1 MMIPTIILQNFNGQ
15 MKRTNDRL
23 ALSQRWSNIYALRT
37 DAYRELYQHPPLPMA
52 EGTVCSF
59 VVFLES
65 EKGEHINRY
74 RLEDLIS
81 LAGLKTIEKNELFFL
96 GSNNNLKVKWER
108 HSEFE
113 TFFFCTDASEK
124 NEFARTSIEN
134 LPKQWAANH
143 FEDSLV
149 ATHIHVTPVDKD
161 YLEKPSLPIC
171 FQSPPVAGGYVC
183 DSNAVIWSDFRIQD
197 DGFTR
202 IVVKDGNLGPF
213 RLGRLVQRIL
223 DIETY
228 RVLAQMGQLTNYT
241 TNRRIAA
248 LEEELSNILV
258 HEDGHL
264 GRPGDKAL
272 LEKLIELSSRVD
284 NLVTRDSNRY
294 DATKAY
300 GQIVYRRLEE
310 INEQRIQG
318 AQRLSNFIRRRFIPA
333 MNTND
338 ATAIRLD
345 KLEQRIAR
353 TSALFRTKI
362 DVQVQNQ
369 NAQVLDSMNRRSDTQ
384 IKLQQTVEALSVV
397 AISYYAIGI
406 FSRISELLAKLGII
420 KNEQLITGLATPII
434 IISVVILARRLRKK
448 LGLV

>member
-1 MMIPTIILQNFNGQ
+1 
-15 MKRTNDRL
+15 MKRTNDRPT
-23 ALSQRWSNIYALRT
+23 LSLRWSEIGSLRS
-37 DAYRELYQHPPLPMA
+37 DAYRELYQHPPLPMP
-52 EGTVCSF
+52 ERTVCSY
-59 VVFLES
+59 VVFLAS
-65 EKGEHINRY
+65 EKGEHINRD
-74 RLEDLIS
+74 RLEELIS
-81 LAGLKTIEKNELFFL
+81 FAGLKTLEQNDLFFL
-96 GSNNNLKVKWER
+96 GTNDKLKVKWER

-113 TFFFCTDASEK
+113 TFTFCSRASEK
-124 NEFARTSIEN
+124 SEFARTSIEG
-134 LPKQWAANH
+134 LPKQWTANH

-149 ATHIHVTPVDKD
+149 ATHIHVTPVDKN
-161 YLEKPSLPIC
+161 YLEKPSSPDC
-171 FQSPPVAGGYVC
+171 FQSPPVAGGFVC
-183 DSNAVIWSDFRIQD
+183 DRNAVIWSDFRIQG

-213 RLGRLVQRIL
+213 RLGRLIQRIL

-228 RVLAQMGQLTNYT
+228 RVLAQMGQLTNYA

-248 LEEELSNILV
+248 LEDELSNILA
-258 HEDGHL
+258 HEEGHS
-264 GRPGDKAL
+264 GRPDDKAL
-272 LEKLIELSSRVD
+272 LEKLIALSSRVD

-300 GQIVYRRLEE
+300 GQIVFRRLEE

-338 ATAIRLD
+338 ATATRLD

-369 NAQVLDSMNRRSDTQ
+369 NALVLDSMNRRADTQ

-406 FSRISELLAKLGII
+406 FSTLAKFLNLAGVSLQADLMTGI
-420 KNEQLITGLATPII
+420 AAPII
-434 IISVVILARRLRKK
+434 VYMVFIFGRKLKRK
-448 LGLV
+448 LGLR